1 MRLCDKFLQNVKIH
15 MQIILD
21 YYQNK
26 LGVMN
31 LEGEMEEK
39 PAYLQIHAIYDMP
52 ELVNKKQYLLVVREG
67 LQDAKLL
74 SSEILPN

>member
-1 MRLCDKFLQNVKIH
+1 
-15 MQIILD
+15 
-21 YYQNK
+21 
-26 LGVMN
+26 MN

-52 ELVNKKQYLLVVREG
+52 ELVNKKQYLLVLREG

-74 SSEILPN
+74 STEILPK